1 MYYSSSTLTSTTST
15 TTTTTTT
22 TMTTTTNMS
31 PLAGSSTEIMKS
43 DNEDISDEVFYEE
56 IIESEAI
63 DCWEHK
69 KLNRQSKSGIF
80 RFQGNE
86 MKDKYCDMT
95 TDGGGWTVKK

>member
-1 MYYSSSTLTSTTST
+1 MHYSSYYSTSTSTTST
-15 TTTTTTT
+15 
-22 TMTTTTNMS
+22 TTTTNMS

-43 DNEDISDEVFYEE
+43 DNEEISDEVLYVE

-80 RFQGNE
+80 RFQGNAL
-86 MKDKYCDMT
+86 KDKYCDMT